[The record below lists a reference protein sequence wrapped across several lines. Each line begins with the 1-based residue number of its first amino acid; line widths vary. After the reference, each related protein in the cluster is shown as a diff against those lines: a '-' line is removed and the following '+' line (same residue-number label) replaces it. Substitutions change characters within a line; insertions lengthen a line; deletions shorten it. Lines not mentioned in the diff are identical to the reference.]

1 MITNISTAE
10 HYKWGDVCDGWRL
23 LNRPDLSVIQERIPP
38 GAGEVRH
45 FHSRA
50 RQLFFVLD
58 GHLDIELRDQ
68 VFRISP
74 GDSLEVPPGDTH
86 RVRNDGDVDV
96 SFIVVSAPTTQG
108 DRTNLEPSRQV

>member
-50 RQLFFVLD
+50 R
-58 GHLDIELRDQ
+58 HLDIELRDQ
-68 VFRISP
+68 VFRISQ
-74 GDSLEVPPGDTH
+74 GDSLEVPPGDAH

-96 SFIVVSAPTTQG
+96 SFIVVSAPTTQV

>member
-1 MITNISTAE
+1 
-10 HYKWGDVCDGWRL
+10 
-23 LNRPDLSVIQERIPP
+23 VIQERIPP

-68 VFRISP
+68 LFRISP
-74 GDSLEVPPGDTH
+74 GDSLEVPPGDAH
-86 RVRNDGDVDV
+86 RVRNVGDVDA

-108 DRTNLEPSRQV
+108 DRTNLEL